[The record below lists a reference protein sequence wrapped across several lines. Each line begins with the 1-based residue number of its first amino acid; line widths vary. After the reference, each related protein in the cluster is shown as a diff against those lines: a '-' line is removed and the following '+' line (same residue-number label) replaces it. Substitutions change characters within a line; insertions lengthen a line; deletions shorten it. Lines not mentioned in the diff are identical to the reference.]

1 MSDATARESMLADIL
16 SYYVAGKER
25 DRLTDG
31 RGRFERLR
39 TQELL
44 TRHLPP
50 APAPVGRPWALVARA
65 DGTAE
70 RIDRVEVSG
79 SAVIVGRG
87 AFDPAIVGAA

>member
-1 MSDATARESMLADIL
+1 MSDATARESMLAEIL
-16 SYYVAGKER
+16 SFYVAGKER
-25 DRLTDG
+25 ERLTDG
-31 RGRFERLR
+31 RGRLERLR

-50 APAPVGRPWALVARA
+50 ASAAVGRPRVLVARA

-70 RIDRVEVSG
+70 RIDRVEVGG

-87 AFDPAIVGAA
+87 AFDPAMVGAA